1 MDLGWGLVQSNTR
14 KPPGGYERR
23 RHGFLHCSLQRQWVD
38 RLGHYSGEAV
48 DGGVAFLLQRGVE
61 YTGVVQGIPG
71 FLFLFFSHGTALLFR
86 CFLSRLF

>member
-1 MDLGWGLVQSNTR
+1 M
-14 KPPGGYERR
+14 
-23 RHGFLHCSLQRQWVD
+23 VD

-48 DGGVAFLLQRGVE
+48 DGGVAFLLQGGVE